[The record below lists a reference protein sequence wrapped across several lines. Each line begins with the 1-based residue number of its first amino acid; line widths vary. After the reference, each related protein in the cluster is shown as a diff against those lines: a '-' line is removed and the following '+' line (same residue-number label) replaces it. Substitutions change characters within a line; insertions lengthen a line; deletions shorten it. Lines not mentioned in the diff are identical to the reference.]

1 MAEEYNNNNQG
12 AMYAPDEMEVI
23 RQGKINIDGNDC
35 YMMIVKSKDRNGN
48 THYNLYEQKAK
59 IYETEKKKE
68 TDSDMDGSI
77 KTANGDFK
85 FWLRKKVSKSGL
97 DYTDVSLAPKTTQS
111 NGAMT
116 DKKEPPKLDDEIPF

>member
-85 FWLRKKVSKSGL
+85 FS
-97 DYTDVSLAPKTTQS
+97 
-111 NGAMT
+111 
-116 DKKEPPKLDDEIPF
+116 PFH